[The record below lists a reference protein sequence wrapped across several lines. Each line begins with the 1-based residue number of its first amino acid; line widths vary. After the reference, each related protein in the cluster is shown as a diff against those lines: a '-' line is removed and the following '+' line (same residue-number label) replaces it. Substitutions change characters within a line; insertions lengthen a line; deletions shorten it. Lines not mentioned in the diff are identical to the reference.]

1 MAKTIS
7 IEMLH
12 EDMESLKRDVAALK
26 ALFLEPKLK
35 KEIIEKVIEA
45 RQRMKTTYV
54 TNDEMK
60 KEFGV

>member
-1 MAKTIS
+1 MS

-12 EDMESLKRDVAALK
+12 EDLEVLKRDVAALK

-35 KEIIEKVIEA
+35 SEIIEKVIEA
-45 RQRMKTTYV
+45 RQRMKTIYV
-54 TNDEMK
+54 TNDEIK

>member
-35 KEIIEKVIEA
+35 KEIVEKVTAA